1 MLKDFINTDLNNRI
15 TCGMDI
21 HIIKKYVVKTSFSE
35 SFLVGNFS
43 LLLIKSGTFKIK
55 LKEITKEVT
64 ARDLLILPIGSRCR
78 MLKIQDNL
86 QLYLISFNSEFF
98 FKNGLKKELVDSLY
112 FFMGKA
118 PVKIALAQKEFL
130 MLSLIYKVIYIVHQD
145 GKENGIDV
153 ELQRIS
159 FTLFLYEL
167 GLIYEKY
174 SQDTSGQ
181 FIRKESLILK
191 FLTILALHCKEQ
203 HSAQFYAGALCITP
217 CHLNKVLKQV
227 TGQTVKKI
235 IISAIVGEAQ
245 SLLDNPQPTIA
256 QIAEELK
263 FSTANNFS
271 LFFKKHTGLS
281 PYEYRIKVVKKAKRQ

>member
-21 HIIKKYVVKTSFSE
+21 HIIKKYVVKTSSSA
-35 SFLVGNFS
+35 SFMVGNFS
-43 LLLIKSGTFKIK
+43 LLLIKSGTFKIQ
-55 LKEITKEVT
+55 LKEITQQVS
-64 ARDLLILPIGSRCR
+64 ARDLLILPSGSLCR
-78 MLKIQDNL
+78 MLEIQDNL

-98 FKNGLKKELVDSLY
+98 LNNGLKKELVDSLY
-112 FFMGKA
+112 FFIGKA

-130 MLSLIYKVIYIVHQD
+130 MLSLIYKVIYIVHHD
-145 GKENGIDV
+145 GKENGVDI

-159 FTLFLYEL
+159 FNLFLYEL
-167 GLIYEKY
+167 ALIYQKH
-174 SQDTSGQ
+174 SPDTSLQ
-181 FIRKESLILK
+181 FTRKESLILK

-203 HSAQFYAGALCITP
+203 HSAQFYAGALCVTP
-217 CHLNKVLKQV
+217 CHLNKILKQV

-235 IISAIVGEAQ
+235 IILAIVGEAQ
-245 SLLDNPQPTIA
+245 SLLDNPQRTIA
-256 QIAEELK
+256 QIAEELE

-281 PYEYRIKVVKKAKRQ
+281 PSEYRINAMQKAKRQ